1 MVDRALIS
9 HLARELAERAD
20 PARAPAMR
28 AYMKSAMPFRGVA
41 SRGLRAASKAVFAA
55 HPLGSFDDW
64 RDTARALW
72 RGAKYREDRTAAILL
87 TGERQY
93 SAFRTLD
100 ALPLYEEFIVT
111 GAWWDFVDAVASQ
124 RLGELLRRY
133 RKPMTKTMR
142 AWSRSPDM
150 WKRRSSIICQLSFKD
165 ATDLDLL
172 YECIEVNLED
182 REFFIRKAIGWA
194 LRQYAWTDPAEVK
207 RYVARH
213 RDRLSGLSVRE
224 ALKNVTPRVASA

>member
-1 MVDRALIS
+1 MVDRALIR
-9 HLARELAERAD
+9 HLARELAARAD

-41 SRGLRAASKAVFAA
+41 SPGLRAASKVAFAA

-64 RDTARALW
+64 RDTAQALW

-87 TGERQY
+87 TGDRHY

-100 ALPLYEEFIVT
+100 AMVLYEEFIVT

-133 RKPMTKTMR
+133 PKPMTKTMR